1 MRSGHL
7 AQRGTE
13 KSDGDSPTFPDP
25 TCRENASE
33 SLSDMST
40 LLNNFREKTSRA
52 GLVRSAPADRS
63 RRPLCFPVMGLR
75 KSFCYPFTCPREL
88 ACPDASQPGGASSR
102 SRTPTIDPRTSW
114 SPHLARS
121 DASSPPPLPQSGWC
135 HQVGSH
141 LAAHDPTQASR
152 HLECDWRHHDHSH
165 GRARHQARELHRIH
179 RGSRREGDLTPQNP
193 DHVPEAPGRCAP
205 PRWKKNL
212 EPLAPRESRR
222 APAQLSAHLLP
233 APLSFNR
240 RCPTSTPW
248 TARTLLPSLSTSTTS
263 SATGSALRCAA

>member
-1 MRSGHL
+1 
-7 AQRGTE
+7 
-13 KSDGDSPTFPDP
+13 
-25 TCRENASE
+25 
-33 SLSDMST
+33 MST

-63 RRPLCFPVMGLR
+63 RRLLCFPVMGLR

-141 LAAHDPTQASR
+141 LAAHEPVQASR

-179 RGSRREGDLTPQNP
+179 PGSRREGDLTPQNP
-193 DHVPEAPGRCAP
+193 DHVPEAPGRRVP
-205 PRWKKNL
+205 PRWEKNL
-212 EPLAPRESRR
+212 EPLAPRDSRR
-222 APAQLSAHLLP
+222 APARLSAHVLP

-248 TARTLLPSLSTSTTS
+248 TERTLLPSLSTSTTS